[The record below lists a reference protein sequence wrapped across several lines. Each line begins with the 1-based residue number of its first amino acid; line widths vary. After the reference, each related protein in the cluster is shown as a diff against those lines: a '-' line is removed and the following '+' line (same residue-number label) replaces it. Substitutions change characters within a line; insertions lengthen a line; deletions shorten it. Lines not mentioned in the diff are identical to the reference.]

1 MENASRPCVEF
12 CGNLKFRAA
21 AGLCLSEILSR
32 YIFVAAADNPSA
44 ARKPIKKFK
53 CDDKTCYL
61 KNLSAQTL
69 AKF

>member
-1 MENASRPCVEF
+1 MFIVRFNGISRQ
-12 CGNLKFRAA
+12 FRI
-21 AGLCLSEILSR
+21 LRRDRPLSLRS
-32 YIFVAAADNPSA
+32 FGAAADNPSA